1 MTRRERHER
10 IIENFGLDSQSGR
23 YQFQRLI
30 ARRKL
35 GAFNDEAIR
44 ELATMLVKGRA
55 HQKRINA
62 ENRKL
67 RAAS

>member
-23 YQFQRLI
+23 YQFQQLI

-35 GAFNDEAIR
+35 DAFNDEAVR
-44 ELATMLVKGRA
+44 ELATMLVEGRA
-55 HQKRINA
+55 RQNRMNE
-62 ENRKL
+62 ENR
-67 RAAS
+67 RRRTA